1 MAEIVVTIPTML
13 ATLVG
18 GDRRFPV
25 IGDDLG
31 AVVHALFDRH
41 PQLRVHL
48 LDEQGRLRP
57 HVMLFHND
65 ASIRSLDGPVADGDT
80 LTVLQAVSG
89 GCGSAR

>member
-1 MAEIVVTIPTML
+1 MAEITVTIPTML

-25 IGDDLG
+25 VGDDLG
-31 AVVHALFDRH
+31 GVMDALFDRH

-48 LDEQGRLRP
+48 LDEQGEMRP

-65 ASIRSLDGPVADGDT
+65 AAIRRLDGPVADGDS

-89 GCGSAR
+89 GSVPVR